1 MKKLLT
7 IVVLGLVWCGN
18 VNAKIILFKNCAEKK
33 DYEKWEYKINTYKK
47 NIQHIRIYTDNYLKY
62 LKETKQSSGAKITKI
77 EYFIDYYNSPYLKG
91 VRNFVHKSE
100 KRKEELDFILNN
112 KIIIQTFTYG
122 DGSTLSAEMQCE

>member
-1 MKKLLT
+1 M
-7 IVVLGLVWCGN
+7 VLGLLFGGN
-18 VNAKIILFKNCAEKK
+18 AYSKIILFKNCDEKK
-33 DYEKWEYKINTYKK
+33 DSEKWEYKINTNKK
-47 NIQHIRIYTDNYLKY
+47 EIEHIRIFTDNYLKY